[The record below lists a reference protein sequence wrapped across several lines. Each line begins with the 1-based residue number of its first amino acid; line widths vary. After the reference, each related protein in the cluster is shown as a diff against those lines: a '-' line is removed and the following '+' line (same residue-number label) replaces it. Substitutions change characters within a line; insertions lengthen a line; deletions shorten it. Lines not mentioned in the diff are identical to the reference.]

1 MGEFER
7 EAFGSPREPDL
18 SAEDAAELEELRRE
32 ASVLREQL
40 DNAVG
45 THGAGRSSRD
55 VHQLEA
61 RIDSLAS
68 RNSKLMETLK
78 EARQQLLALRE
89 EVDRLGQPP
98 SGYGVLLGT
107 HEDDTL
113 DVFTSGR
120 KMRLTCS
127 PNIDVSSLRKG
138 QTVRLNEALTVVEAG
153 TYESVGEISS
163 LREVLADGRRALV
176 VGHADEERIVWLAEP
191 LVAEDLPDGHP
202 DALNDDTRPRRL
214 RPGDSL
220 LVDTKAGYAFERI
233 PKAEVED
240 LVLEEVPDVTYND
253 IGGLGRQIEQI
264 RDAVELPFLH
274 KDLYR
279 EYALRPPKGVLLY
292 GPPGCGKTL
301 IAKAVANS
309 LAKKMAEVRGEDAR
323 EAKSYFL
330 NIKGPEL
337 LNKFVGETERHIRLI
352 FQRAREKASE
362 GTPVIVFFD
371 EMDSIFRTR
380 GTGVSSD
387 VETTVVPQLLS
398 EIDGVEGLENV
409 IVIGASNRED
419 MIDPAIL
426 RPGRLDV
433 KIKIERPDAESA
445 QDIFS
450 KYLVETLPVHADDL
464 AEFNGDRGACIK
476 AMIEKVV
483 DRMYA
488 EIDDN
493 RFLEV
498 TYANGDKEIMYF
510 KDFNSGAMIQNV
522 VDRAKKNAIKAVL
535 ESGQPGLRIQH
546 LLDSIVDE
554 FAENEDLPNTTN
566 PDDWAR
572 ISGKKGERIV
582 YIRTLV
588 TGKSSSAS
596 RAIDTESNLG
606 QYLVAAGRRQKIE
619 LAGQQR
625 VTVGQVVLQDL
636 RGVCRRVDA
645 QRRRQR
651 PALVGPAG
659 GKSEPLAEPGKIGP
673 RQLGVDDLAPGLHH
687 PAPQCGVVQFVDLFA
702 GVEGEH
708 GVPVYLI
715 CRVGGRVHRRQQ
727 DLRLQQHVDPAEVL
741 DDARPLAHLLDLVH
755 QPVPRAVE

>member
-1 MGEFER
+1 MSESER
-7 EAFGSPREPDL
+7 SEAFGTPMSSD
-18 SAEDAAELEELRRE
+18 DAAELEELRRE
-32 ASVLREQL
+32 AAALREQL
-40 DNAVG
+40 EQVVG
-45 THGAGRSSRD
+45 ADSGLRSARD

-68 RNSKLMETLK
+68 RNAKLMDTLK

-98 SGYGVLLGT
+98 SGYGVLLAA
-107 HEDDTL
+107 HEDDTV

-127 PNIDVSSLRKG
+127 PNIEVGELKQG

-153 TYESVGEISS
+153 NFESVGEIST
-163 LREVLADGRRALV
+163 LREILADGHRALV

-191 LVAEDLPDGHP
+191 LVSAEYLVDTEDVDDEQDDDL
-202 DALNDDTRPRRL
+202 RPRKL

-240 LVLEEVPDVTYND
+240 LVLEEVPDVSYHD
-253 IGGLGRQIEQI
+253 IGGLTRQIEQI

-279 EYALRPPKGVLLY
+279 EYSLRPPKGVLLY

-309 LAKKMAEVRGEDAR
+309 LAKKMAEIRGDDAR

-450 KYLVETLPVHADDL
+450 KYLTEKLPVHADDL
-464 AEFNGDRGACIK
+464 AEFGGDRTLTIK
-476 AMIEKVV
+476 TMIEKVV

-498 TYANGDKEIMYF
+498 TYANGDKEVMYF

-535 ESGQPGLRIQH
+535 ESGQHGLRIQH

-606 QYLVAAGRRQKIE
+606 QYL
-619 LAGQQR
+619 
-625 VTVGQVVLQDL
+625 
-636 RGVCRRVDA
+636 
-645 QRRRQR
+645 
-651 PALVGPAG
+651 
-659 GKSEPLAEPGKIGP
+659 
-673 RQLGVDDLAPGLHH
+673 
-687 PAPQCGVVQFVDLFA
+687 
-702 GVEGEH
+702 
-708 GVPVYLI
+708 
-715 CRVGGRVHRRQQ
+715 
-727 DLRLQQHVDPAEVL
+727 
-741 DDARPLAHLLDLVH
+741 
-755 QPVPRAVE
+755 